1 MASLSFSA
9 ALKPVGKARPRFDSR
24 HGVTYTPTATRNY
37 EGQLALMAR
46 KALGKRPK
54 LKGELTVTM
63 GFNYAAPKSWTKKQM
78 AELAAAGA
86 LPKTTKPDVDNLVK
100 AVLDALNGVVYEDDA
115 AVVRVY
121 ATKWWSVVDS
131 VEISVEEGLQ

>member
-24 HGVTYTPTATRNY
+24 HGVTYTPTTTRNY
-37 EGQLALMAR
+37 EGQISLLAR
-46 KALGKRPK
+46 KALGTRPK
-54 LKGELTVTM
+54 LKGELTVTLS
-63 GFNYAAPKSWTKKQM
+63 FCYAAPKSWTKKQIE
-78 AELAAAGA
+78 ALDAAGV
-86 LPKTTKPDVDNLVK
+86 LPKTTKPDVDNLIK

-121 ATKWWSVVDS
+121 ATKWWSTVDS